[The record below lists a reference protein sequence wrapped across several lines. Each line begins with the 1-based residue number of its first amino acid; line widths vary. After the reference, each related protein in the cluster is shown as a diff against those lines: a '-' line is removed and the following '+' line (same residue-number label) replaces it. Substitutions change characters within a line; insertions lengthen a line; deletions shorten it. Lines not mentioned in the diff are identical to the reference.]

1 MKPFILQG
9 HSRPIRDIKFNRE
22 GDLLFTGSSDR
33 FVTLW
38 GSETGERIGT
48 YYHSA
53 AVISMCVT
61 LDSKMLVSG
70 DATGGLYFWEVS
82 TGTLLRKIEMESTVG
97 VKYVDLSLGDQKVCM
112 AYGGRTKEAKS
123 SIDVYSLTDIFAAR
137 TEITKEGPIIKD
149 CPILKTFESTKSKF
163 NNCKWINMNGNILC
177 GREDGV
183 IQLFDYESGSVLKE
197 KQFHKEIIMD
207 LDISKREEVILTAS
221 KDGKSLVID
230 PDTFEVLHTMFP
242 QNPTRNLNSCKISPL
257 FSIGDPEEEK
267 FHAILAGGQESRDVT
282 TTHAK
287 KGGFEILFYNLM
299 FGEELGAVQG
309 HFGPVNTLAF
319 GPSGKVVAS
328 GGEDAT
334 IRVHKLDD
342 DYLNLDTNK

>member
-22 GDLLFTGSSDR
+22 GDLLFTGSNDR

-38 GSETGERIGT
+38 ASETGERIGT

-53 AVISMCVT
+53 AVINMGVT
-61 LDSKMLVSG
+61 LDSKILVSG

-82 TGTLLRKIEMESTVG
+82 TGTLLRKIEMESTVS
-97 VKYVDLSLGDQKVCM
+97 VRYLDLSLGDQRVTL
-112 AYGGRTKEAKS
+112 AYAGRTRDAKS
-123 SIDVYSLTDIFAAR
+123 SIDVYNMNDIFSAR
-137 TEITKEGPIIKD
+137 TESTKEGPIIKD
-149 CPILKTFESTKSKF
+149 CPIVKSFNSTKSKF
-163 NNCKWINMNGNILC
+163 TNCKWINMNRNILC

-183 IQLFDYESGSVLKE
+183 IQLLDFESGTVVRE
-197 KQFHKEIIMD
+197 KQFHKETIMD
-207 LDISKREEVILTAS
+207 LDISKKEEIILSAS

-242 QNPTRNLNSCKISPL
+242 QDPTRNLNSCKISPL
-257 FSIGDPEEEK
+257 FSLGDPEEEK

-299 FGEELGAVQG
+299 FGEELGAIQG

-319 GPSGKVVAS
+319 GPNGKVVAS
-328 GGEDAT
+328 GAEDAT
-334 IRVHKLDD
+334 IRVHKLEE
-342 DYLNLDTNK
+342 DYTNLDNNK

>member
-1 MKPFILQG
+1 MKPIILQG

-22 GDLLFTGSSDR
+22 GDLLFTGSNDR
-33 FVTLW
+33 YVTLW
-38 GSETGERIGT
+38 ASETGERIGT
-48 YYHSA
+48 YYHAA
-53 AVISMCVT
+53 AVINMGVT
-61 LDSKMLVSG
+61 LDSKLLVSG

-82 TGTLLRKIEMESTVG
+82 SGTLLRKIEMESTLSI
-97 VKYVDLSLGDQKVCM
+97 KYLDLSLGDQNVCF
-112 AYGGRTKEAKS
+112 AYGGRTKDAKS
-123 SIDVYSLTDIFAAR
+123 SIDVYSINDLFAAK
-137 TEITKEGPIIKD
+137 TEDKIIKD
-149 CPILKTFESTKSKF
+149 CPILKQFNSTKSKYV
-163 NNCKWINMNGNILC
+163 NCKWMNLNRNILC

-183 IQLFDYESGSVLKE
+183 VQLLDYNSGNILKE
-197 KQFHKEIIMD
+197 KQIHKEMLMD
-207 LDISKREEVILTAS
+207 IDISKKEEVILTAS
-221 KDGKSLVID
+221 KDGKSCVLD

-257 FSIGDPEEEK
+257 FSLGDDIEEK

-319 GPSGKVVAS
+319 GPDGKVVAS
-328 GGEDAT
+328 GAEDAT
-334 IRVHKLDD
+334 IRLHKLEE
-342 DYLNLDTNK
+342 DYLNLDSNK